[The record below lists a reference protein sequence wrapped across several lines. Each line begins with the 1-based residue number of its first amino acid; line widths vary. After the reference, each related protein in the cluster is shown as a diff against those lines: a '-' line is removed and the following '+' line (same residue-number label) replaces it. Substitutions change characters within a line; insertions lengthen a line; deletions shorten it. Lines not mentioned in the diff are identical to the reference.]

1 MSYKYRIMHLDQTA
15 HNLKYKYGQSF
26 TPTQITYHQ
35 TMNNASALKERHNLN
50 NRTDN
55 TYTGFHLVVDDQEA
69 IECLPLDVQTWHAG
83 DGFGDGNMK
92 SIGVEIA
99 YSTSSD
105 IGLRDKAIA
114 NGATL
119 IANLMK
125 TYNISISNVY
135 SHRDRTGKKCP
146 HDLISRYG
154 ETKFRNLIQSE
165 YERLTQSNSSTTA
178 SDKFNIGE
186 TVTVYEDIPG
196 YISPGA
202 LIPSTTVKSGEYTV
216 YQVDY
221 DSKHPI
227 KISMDGNKAGLWID
241 SNNLIQSDISTTA
254 SDEFNIGETVTVY
267 EDIPGYISPGAL
279 IPSTTVKSGEYT
291 VYQVAS
297 GAPHPLNISIS
308 GKAAGIWITLTS
320 PDFVIGDSVYVSTT
334 IKGYDSSMSETSTTT
349 VDPGDYIVNQVD
361 YDSEHPINISID
373 GNKAGF
379 WVDSDEL
386 ILNDE
391 LLLSNQ
397 GE

>member
-1 MSYKYRIMHLDQTA
+1 
-15 HNLKYKYGQSF
+15 
-26 TPTQITYHQ
+26 
-35 TMNNASALKERHNLN
+35 
-50 NRTDN
+50 
-55 TYTGFHLVVDDQEA
+55 
-69 IECLPLDVQTWHAG
+69 
-83 DGFGDGNMK
+83 
-92 SIGVEIA
+92 
-99 YSTSSD
+99 
-105 IGLRDKAIA
+105 
-114 NGATL
+114 
-119 IANLMK
+119 
-125 TYNISISNVY
+125 
-135 SHRDRTGKKCP
+135 
-146 HDLISRYG
+146 
-154 ETKFRNLIQSE
+154 
-165 YERLTQSNSSTTA
+165 
-178 SDKFNIGE
+178 
-186 TVTVYEDIPG
+186 
-196 YISPGA
+196 
-202 LIPSTTVKSGEYTV
+202 
-216 YQVDY
+216 
-221 DSKHPI
+221 
-227 KISMDGNKAGLWID
+227 
-241 SNNLIQSDISTTA
+241 
-254 SDEFNIGETVTVY
+254 
-267 EDIPGYISPGAL
+267 AL

>member
-216 YQVDY
+216 YQV
-221 DSKHPI
+221 
-227 KISMDGNKAGLWID
+227 
-241 SNNLIQSDISTTA
+241 
-254 SDEFNIGETVTVY
+254 
-267 EDIPGYISPGAL
+267 
-279 IPSTTVKSGEYT
+279 
-291 VYQVAS
+291 AS